1 MVSRPAARRRAG
13 AQTCLPK
20 TVNDRRQ
27 RAAGPFTGVAGG
39 RVSARRF
46 LLLAVRRAALFLVC
60 YSWVPGT
67 GLNLIMR
74 NANPTGSIG
83 SAMIISES
91 ARHRPPQVDARRHG
105 LSHPA

>member
-74 NANPTGSIG
+74 NANPTG
-83 SAMIISES
+83 E
-91 ARHRPPQVDARRHG
+91 VDAASRVTAVQIMFVEVAAMAAV
-105 LSHPA
+105 P